1 MGEKCIHLPVV
12 GYIYFRERER
22 ERERERVSS
31 ACGGIWVFIIYKRK
45 VSVLFGFICEKGIH
59 LPVVG
64 YIYISE
70 REREREREICICMTL
85 VTQITRQGGNISNFI
100 DTKSLI

>member
-1 MGEKCIHLPVV
+1 MYPSTCGWL
-12 GYIYFRERER
+12 YIFQR

-31 ACGGIWVFIIYKRK
+31 ACGGIWVFIIYRRK
-45 VSVLFGFICEKGIH
+45 VSVLFGFIGEKGIH

-70 REREREREICICMTL
+70 RERYMYMYDIGNTNN
-85 VTQITRQGGNISNFI
+85 TTRR
-100 DTKSLI
+100 

>member
-1 MGEKCIHLPVV
+1 MWRYKGFHYKYMGEKCIHLPVV

-70 REREREREICICMTL
+70 RERERERERY
-85 VTQITRQGGNISNFI
+85 VYV
-100 DTKSLI
+100 

>member
-1 MGEKCIHLPVV
+1 MGDQCIHLPVV

-31 ACGGIWVFIIYKRK
+31 ACGGIWVFIIYRRK
-45 VSVLFGFICEKGIH
+45 VSVLFGCIGEQGIH

-70 REREREREICICMTL
+70 REREREKRERERERERKKKASSTMH
-85 VTQITRQGGNISNFI
+85 QIV
-100 DTKSLI
+100 

>member
-1 MGEKCIHLPVV
+1 MYPSTCGWV
-12 GYIYFRERER
+12 YIFQRERER
-22 ERERERVSS
+22 EREREFPQHVAVYGFSLYISERCPFCLVSY
-31 ACGGIWVFIIYKRK
+31 VKK
-45 VSVLFGFICEKGIH
+45 VSIYLWLG
-59 LPVVG
+59 
-64 YIYISE
+64 IYIFQRE

>member
-22 ERERERVSS
+22 ERERVSS
-31 ACGGIWVFIIYKRK
+31 ACGGIWVFIIYRRK
-45 VSVLFGFICEKGIH
+45 VSVLFGFIGEKGIH

-64 YIYISE
+64 YIYIFQRE
-70 REREREREICICMTL
+70 RERERERERDMYMYDIGNTNN
-85 VTQITRQGGNISNFI
+85 TTRR
-100 DTKSLI
+100 